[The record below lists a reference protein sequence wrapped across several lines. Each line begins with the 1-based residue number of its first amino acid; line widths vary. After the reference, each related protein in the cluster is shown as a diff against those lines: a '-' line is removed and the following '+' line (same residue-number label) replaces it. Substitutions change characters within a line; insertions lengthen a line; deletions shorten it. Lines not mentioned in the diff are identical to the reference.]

1 MKEVINFNHI
11 SAHLN
16 EEEKEILMSLYKS
29 YHKRS
34 YCLKKA
40 FLYYRNILIGLSLM
54 PILLSIGGVIG
65 TGVTL
70 NPVLLSMVAGG
81 LTAQALIKKIEPDLQ
96 SKKVMCKFGYNV
108 YMKILNDI
116 KTYLRS
122 GKYNEIELLHDLQTI
137 DNMLQDLMP
146 LIVEKY
152 QKNYIKKY
160 LSESGLKD

>member
-1 MKEVINFNHI
+1 
-11 SAHLN
+11 
-16 EEEKEILMSLYKS
+16 
-29 YHKRS
+29 
-34 YCLKKA
+34 
-40 FLYYRNILIGLSLM
+40 M